1 MEDWGVSLP
10 LPMPA
15 EVPHIQ
21 PTCNTSGAATVKPLY
36 SSLPLYSCSCIC
48 SAGLGLGILTNRALS
63 LCCSL
68 ATGNSHHK
76 CSQSAVRN
84 LIILPEKQC
93 NIYYSWQCALC
104 PVPCC
109 RGELI
114 TKSNRRSSLLWT
126 DCFEREER
134 YWMDG

>member
-15 EVPHIQ
+15 EVPHTQ
-21 PTCNTSGAATVKPLY
+21 PICNTSGAATVKPL
-36 SSLPLYSCSCIC
+36 STPLYCCSCIC
-48 SAGLGLGILTNRALS
+48 LAGLGLGILTNRALS
-63 LCCSL
+63 LLLSGNWQLSSQVQSISCKKFDNFARKTMQHLLQL
-68 ATGNSHHK
+68 AIWS
-76 CSQSAVRN
+76 
-84 LIILPEKQC
+84 
-93 NIYYSWQCALC
+93 
-104 PVPCC
+104 VPCC

-114 TKSNRRSSLLWT
+114 TKSNRSSSLLWT